1 MSLSLSHCVC
11 LSQWVFLYL
20 SVDVSL
26 SLSVC
31 VSLSLYVYAVG
42 SKPNVIK
49 NLYLASVLIIIGREG
64 HIKIDDPTVS
74 KKHAEIKIID
84 GEVYLR
90 DLNSTNGTFLIKN
103 KRLVPFKEGYV
114 QLNQMLVLG
123 NQKYSVKELLK
134 TGKATSAGS
143 ADD

>member
-1 MSLSLSHCVC
+1 MENRI
-11 LSQWVFLYL
+11 F
-20 SVDVSL
+20 
-26 SLSVC
+26 
-31 VSLSLYVYAVG
+31 
-42 SKPNVIK
+42 
-49 NLYLASVLIIIGREG
+49 IIGREG

-134 TGKATSAGS
+134 TGEATSARS